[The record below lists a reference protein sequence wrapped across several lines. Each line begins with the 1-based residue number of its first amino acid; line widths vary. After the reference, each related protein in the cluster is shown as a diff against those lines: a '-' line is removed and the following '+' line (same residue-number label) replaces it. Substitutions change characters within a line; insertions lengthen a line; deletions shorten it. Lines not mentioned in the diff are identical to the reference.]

1 MAALFVDILTPDR
14 EFFSGEADAVT
25 LPGVMGSFQIL
36 NMHAPLIST
45 LGKGIIKVKTKTGE
59 HSFQAQD
66 GVVEVLK
73 NKVII
78 LVEKIAEA

>member
-1 MAALFVDILTPDR
+1 MAALLVDILTPDR
-14 EFFSGEADAVT
+14 EFFSGEATAVT
-25 LPGVMGSFQIL
+25 LPGTEGSFQIL

-45 LGKGIIKVKTKTGE
+45 LGKGMIKVATANGE
-59 HSFQAQD
+59 LKFQAQD